1 MPPPSIEEARLRAEL
16 ARARAGLAHM
26 QRVARVGTWERDMST
41 GVVTWSD
48 ELKAMLA
55 TEPRTDQGIDSWLDL
70 LHPGDRPRVVE
81 HILDATKDREHF
93 EYEARAIVAGE
104 ERLMHVNGRVE
115 RDERG
120 DATRVTGVIQDI
132 TDWQLSEAALAQSQ
146 AVQTAVVDA
155 ALDCV
160 IVINGDGRIVEW
172 NTAAE
177 VAFGYERVEAL
188 GKELAGLI
196 IPVEHR
202 DAHRKALAS
211 FGPRESRILGRR
223 VEMTALRR
231 DGTEFPVE
239 LAITRVP
246 GERPLFA
253 GYLRDITDRKHSDEA
268 LRAAESRWRA
278 LVEQMPAVTYLALF
292 DEAASMV
299 YVSPQIERLT
309 GHPLEAWTS
318 DPGFWLSCVH
328 PEDGQRAE
336 RETRARFAEKRG
348 FSCTYR
354 LRRADGEWIWIE
366 EQSTILYDAEGEPR
380 HLQGVMIDVT
390 QQRRRDEELRE
401 GQRLESIGQLAGG
414 VAHDFNNLLGI
425 IQGYAE
431 LLEPDVPE
439 TSRADVLEIR
449 RAASSAADLTRQL
462 LLFGRREAAEAQVVD
477 VNGVIGNLREMLRR
491 TLGEHVE
498 FTVDLSEE
506 SSAVLIP
513 AGQLEQILVNLT
525 VNSRDAM
532 PGGGSMTLTTRPAG
546 ERVVLRVADNGTG
559 MSDEVAARAFDPF
572 FTTKEKGR
580 GTGLGLATVYG
591 IVQGAGGRVHLD
603 TMLGE
608 GTTVEVELPLAD
620 AEPAPAPAPPPPVPA
635 GKGETVL
642 LVEDEQSVR
651 ELTGRILAENGYEVI
666 HASDGYRARTAS
678 DGFEGQIDLLLSDV
692 VMPGMSG
699 REVAEELR
707 RLRPGLKVLYMSGHA
722 GDVLD
727 HHGFQ
732 GEEMRLLAKPFDS
745 DGLLSSVRAALEPT
759 AR

>member
-1 MPPPSIEEARLRAEL
+1 MPPSSIEEARLRAEL
-16 ARARAGLAHM
+16 ARVRAGLAHM
-26 QRVARVGTWERDMST
+26 QRVARIGTWERDMST
-41 GVVTWSD
+41 GVVTWSE

-55 TEPRTDQGIDSWLDL
+55 TDPRTDQGIDSWLDI
-70 LHPGDRPRVVE
+70 LHPADRPRVVE
-81 HILDATKDREHF
+81 HILDATKHRERF
-93 EYEARAIVAGE
+93 EYEARAIVAGK
-104 ERLMHVNGRVE
+104 ERLMHVDGRVE

-146 AVQTAVVDA
+146 AIQTAVVDA

-202 DAHRKALAS
+202 EAHRKALALS
-211 FGPRESRILGRR
+211 GTRESRILGRR

-239 LAITRVP
+239 VAITRVP

-253 GYLRDITDRKHSDEA
+253 GSLRDITDRKHADEA

-278 LVEQMPAVTYLALF
+278 LVEQMPAVTYLARF

-401 GQRLESIGQLAGG
+401 AQRLESIGQLAGG

-477 VNGVIGNLREMLRR
+477 VNGVIGTLREMLRR

-620 AEPAPAPAPPPPVPA
+620 AEPAPAPAPPPPAPA

-642 LVEDEQSVR
+642 LVEDEQAVR

-666 HASDGYRARTAS
+666 HASDGYRARTVS

-699 REVAEELR
+699 RDVAEELR

>member
-1 MPPPSIEEARLRAEL
+1 M
-16 ARARAGLAHM
+16 
-26 QRVARVGTWERDMST
+26 
-41 GVVTWSD
+41 
-48 ELKAMLA
+48 
-55 TEPRTDQGIDSWLDL
+55 
-70 LHPGDRPRVVE
+70 
-81 HILDATKDREHF
+81 
-93 EYEARAIVAGE
+93 
-104 ERLMHVNGRVE
+104 
-115 RDERG
+115 
-120 DATRVTGVIQDI
+120 
-132 TDWQLSEAALAQSQ
+132 
-146 AVQTAVVDA
+146 
-155 ALDCV
+155 
-160 IVINGDGRIVEW
+160 
-172 NTAAE
+172 
-177 VAFGYERVEAL
+177 
-188 GKELAGLI
+188 
-196 IPVEHR
+196 
-202 DAHRKALAS
+202 
-211 FGPRESRILGRR
+211 
-223 VEMTALRR
+223 
-231 DGTEFPVE
+231 
-239 LAITRVP
+239 
-246 GERPLFA
+246 
-253 GYLRDITDRKHSDEA
+253 
-268 LRAAESRWRA
+268 
-278 LVEQMPAVTYLALF
+278 
-292 DEAASMV
+292 
-299 YVSPQIERLT
+299 
-309 GHPLEAWTS
+309 
-318 DPGFWLSCVH
+318 
-328 PEDGQRAE
+328 
-336 RETRARFAEKRG
+336 
-348 FSCTYR
+348 CTYR

-401 GQRLESIGQLAGG
+401 AQRLESIGQLAGG

-449 RAASSAADLTRQL
+449 RAASCAADLTRQL
-462 LLFGRREAAEAQVVD
+462 LLFGRREAAEAQLVD
-477 VNGVIGNLREMLRR
+477 LNGVIGNLREMLRR
-491 TLGEHVE
+491 TLGEHVD

-506 SSAVLIP
+506 SSTVLIP

-620 AEPAPAPAPPPPVPA
+620 AEPAPAPDPPPPAPI

-642 LVEDEQSVR
+642 LVEDEQAVR

-666 HASDGYRARTAS
+666 HASDGYDARTLS

-699 REVAEELR
+699 RDVAEELR
-707 RLRPGLKVLYMSGHA
+707 VAAPRAEGALYVRPRRGRARPPRLPGRGDAAAGQAVRQRRP
-722 GDVLD
+722 
-727 HHGFQ
+727 
-732 GEEMRLLAKPFDS
+732 
-745 DGLLSSVRAALEPT
+745 ALER
-759 AR
+759 ARGARAVR

>member
-1 MPPPSIEEARLRAEL
+1 
-16 ARARAGLAHM
+16 
-26 QRVARVGTWERDMST
+26 
-41 GVVTWSD
+41 
-48 ELKAMLA
+48 
-55 TEPRTDQGIDSWLDL
+55 
-70 LHPGDRPRVVE
+70 
-81 HILDATKDREHF
+81 
-93 EYEARAIVAGE
+93 
-104 ERLMHVNGRVE
+104 MHVDGRVE
-115 RDERG
+115 RDEHG

-146 AVQTAVVDA
+146 AIQTAVVDA

-202 DAHRKALAS
+202 EAHRKALAS

-231 DGTEFPVE
+231 DGSEFPVE

-253 GYLRDITDRKHSDEA
+253 GYLRDITDRKHADEA
-268 LRAAESRWRA
+268 VRAAESRWRA

-401 GQRLESIGQLAGG
+401 AQRLESIGQLAGG

-477 VNGVIGNLREMLRR
+477 CKRR
-491 TLGEHVE
+491 
-498 FTVDLSEE
+498 DRQ
-506 SSAVLIP
+506 P
-513 AGQLEQILVNLT
+513 A
-525 VNSRDAM
+525 RDA
-532 PGGGSMTLTTRPAG
+532 
-546 ERVVLRVADNGTG
+546 
-559 MSDEVAARAFDPF
+559 AAHARRAC
-572 FTTKEKGR
+572 G
-580 GTGLGLATVYG
+580 
-591 IVQGAGGRVHLD
+591 VH
-603 TMLGE
+603 G
-608 GTTVEVELPLAD
+608 
-620 AEPAPAPAPPPPVPA
+620 
-635 GKGETVL
+635 
-642 LVEDEQSVR
+642 
-651 ELTGRILAENGYEVI
+651 
-666 HASDGYRARTAS
+666 
-678 DGFEGQIDLLLSDV
+678 
-692 VMPGMSG
+692 
-699 REVAEELR
+699 
-707 RLRPGLKVLYMSGHA
+707 
-722 GDVLD
+722 
-727 HHGFQ
+727 
-732 GEEMRLLAKPFDS
+732 
-745 DGLLSSVRAALEPT
+745 
-759 AR
+759 

>member
-1 MPPPSIEEARLRAEL
+1 M
-16 ARARAGLAHM
+16 
-26 QRVARVGTWERDMST
+26 
-41 GVVTWSD
+41 
-48 ELKAMLA
+48 
-55 TEPRTDQGIDSWLDL
+55 
-70 LHPGDRPRVVE
+70 LHPDDRPRVVE
-81 HILDATKDREHF
+81 HILDATQHRERF
-93 EYEARAIVAGE
+93 EYEARAIVGGE
-104 ERLMHVNGRVE
+104 ERLMHVDGRVE
-115 RDERG
+115 RDEHG
-120 DATRVTGVIQDI
+120 DATRVTGLIQDI

-146 AVQTAVVDA
+146 AIQTAVVDA

-177 VAFGYERVEAL
+177 VAFGYERVAAL

-202 DAHRKALAS
+202 EAHRRALAS
-211 FGPRESRILGRR
+211 FGKRESSLLGSR

-231 DGTEFPVE
+231 DGSEFPVE

-253 GYLRDITDRKHSDEA
+253 GYLRDITDRKHADEA
-268 LRAAESRWRA
+268 VRAAEGRWRA

-309 GHPLEAWTS
+309 GHPVDAWTD

-328 PEDGQRAE
+328 PEDVQRAE

-348 FSCTYR
+348 FLCTYR

-401 GQRLESIGQLAGG
+401 TQRLESIGQLAGG

-425 IQGYAE
+425 IHGYAE

-449 RAASSAADLTRQL
+449 RAASCAADLTRQL
-462 LLFGRREAAEAQVVD
+462 LLFGRREAAEAQLVD
-477 VNGVIGNLREMLRR
+477 LNGVIGNLREMLRR

-506 SSAVLIP
+506 SSTVLIP

-546 ERVVLRVADNGTG
+546 ERVVLRVTDNGTG
-559 MSDEVAARAFDPF
+559 MSDEVAALAFDPF

-591 IVQGAGGRVHLD
+591 IVQGAGGRVHLN

-620 AEPAPAPAPPPPVPA
+620 AEPAPAPDPPPPAPT

-642 LVEDEQSVR
+642 LVEDEQAVR

-666 HASDGYRARTAS
+666 HASDGYDARTLS
-678 DGFEGQIDLLLSDV
+678 DTFEGRIDLLLSDV

-699 REVAEELR
+699 RDVAEELR
-707 RLRPGLKVLYMSGHA
+707 VVRPGAEGALHVRPRRGRARPPRLPGRGDAAA
-722 GDVLD
+722 G
-727 HHGFQ
+727 Q
-732 GEEMRLLAKPFDS
+732 A
-745 DGLLSSVRAALEPT
+745 VRQRRPALER
-759 AR
+759 ARGARLVD